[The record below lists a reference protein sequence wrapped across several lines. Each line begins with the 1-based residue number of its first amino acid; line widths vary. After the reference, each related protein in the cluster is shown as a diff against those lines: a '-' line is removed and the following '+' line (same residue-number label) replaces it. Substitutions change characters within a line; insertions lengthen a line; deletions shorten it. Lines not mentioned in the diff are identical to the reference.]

1 MMFSA
6 MSAIKSYNRI
16 AKANN
21 VVLRHHRRRGA
32 TKKADGRR
40 PSGVLARTATT
51 SASATATGLYADD
64 VEIKIPPND
73 GTVRVRFAPSPT
85 GSLHVGGAR
94 TALFNWLYAKKTG
107 GKFILR
113 VEDTDTARSTRE
125 SERSMLADLNWLGLD
140 YDEGPEK
147 GGEFGPYRQ
156 SERGAIY
163 QTLARR
169 LMKSGHVYKCFC
181 TDEELEQMRAEQ
193 EAKKL
198 PPKYMGK
205 WKTASEEEVK
215 AMEATGAPYTYRFRV
230 PEGERIE
237 IDDLIR
243 GKVGWDT
250 DTLGDFVI
258 LRSNGIPVYN
268 FCVAVDDA
276 TMGITH
282 VLRAEEH
289 LPNTLRQALVYDA
302 LEFKRPIFGHMSLI
316 LAPDRSK
323 LSKRHGATSVGQ
335 FKEQGYLQKTMVNFL
350 ALLGW
355 NDGTEKEIY
364 EVDELA
370 PLFEIE
376 RINKSP
382 AVFDTVKLNWMN
394 GQHIKM
400 LPESE
405 QNEMLGAAMEN
416 SGVMSATA
424 SDEAKKMAISLVKE
438 SIELTEDVSAKVKEI
453 LEYPLQEE
461 MKTNGQMQKVIDDDF
476 QPIVDAIVTAY
487 ESGELQE
494 YVKNKEVKKF
504 INATGKAL
512 ERKGKR
518 LFMPFRIALTGRTA
532 GPEVGDALVLLG
544 MLKDGDC
551 ASAVLLDER
560 IKTLKETFSK

>member
-1 MMFSA
+1 MRS
-6 MSAIKSYNRI
+6 
-16 AKANN
+16 
-21 VVLRHHRRRGA
+21 
-32 TKKADGRR
+32 
-40 PSGVLARTATT
+40 T
-51 SASATATGLYADD
+51 SASSSVAHPED

-94 TALFNWLYAKKTG
+94 TALFNWLYAKKTN

-125 SERSMLADLNWLGLD
+125 SEQSMLADLNWLGLD

-169 LMKSGHVYKCFC
+169 LMTSGHVYKCFC

-198 PPKYMGK
+198 PPKYVGK

-276 TMGITH
+276 
-282 VLRAEEH
+282 L
-289 LPNTLRQALVYDA
+289 
-302 LEFKRPIFGHMSLI
+302 SLI
-316 LAPDRSK
+316 
-323 LSKRHGATSVGQ
+323 
-335 FKEQGYLQKTMVNFL
+335 
-350 ALLGW
+350 
-355 NDGTEKEIY
+355 
-364 EVDELA
+364 
-370 PLFEIE
+370 
-376 RINKSP
+376 
-382 AVFDTVKLNWMN
+382 
-394 GQHIKM
+394 HI
-400 LPESE
+400 
-405 QNEMLGAAMEN
+405 
-416 SGVMSATA
+416 
-424 SDEAKKMAISLVKE
+424 
-438 SIELTEDVSAKVKEI
+438 
-453 LEYPLQEE
+453 
-461 MKTNGQMQKVIDDDF
+461 
-476 QPIVDAIVTAY
+476 
-487 ESGELQE
+487 
-494 YVKNKEVKKF
+494 
-504 INATGKAL
+504 
-512 ERKGKR
+512 
-518 LFMPFRIALTGRTA
+518 
-532 GPEVGDALVLLG
+532 
-544 MLKDGDC
+544 
-551 ASAVLLDER
+551 
-560 IKTLKETFSK
+560 